1 MKYISKNI
9 TNEPNALRRFRNET
23 PNPTFGGY
31 VDKDHITGEEKPLKN
46 ALLKEQGYLCAY
58 CMGHISLELNE
69 QNKPK
74 IEVEH
79 FDSQELKL
87 ALSVTYHNLLGVC
100 NGASVT
106 YPEKEQLHHCD
117 KTKGDE
123 GKMNGKVRLRKLDP
137 RSINCEKL
145 IKYDLMGKIMA
156 VNEDTLVNDDLNK
169 VLNLNN
175 KALQNARKTVL
186 DNAKNEMIK
195 EKPIQQWNKTFLQK
209 HLEKWL
215 SMKDGNFPRYCMIAV
230 WFIQELMNKP
240 HYNR

>member
-1 MKYISKNI
+1 MKFISKNI

-23 PNPTFGGY
+23 PNPTFVGY
-31 VDKDHITGEEKPLKN
+31 VDKDPITGEEKPLKN

-58 CMGHISLELNE
+58 CLGRISLELNE

-79 FDSQELKL
+79 FMSQELEPT
-87 ALSVTYHNLLGVC
+87 LSITYRNLLGVC
-100 NGASVT
+100 NGASIT
-106 YPEKEQLHHCD
+106 YPEKEQMHHCD

-123 GKMNGKVRLRKLDP
+123 GKMNGKVRLFKLDP

-156 VNEDTLVNDDLNK
+156 VNEDALVNDDLNK

-175 KALQNARKTVL
+175 KALQTARKAVL
-186 DNAKNEMIK
+186 DTAKNKMIK
-195 EKPIQQWNKTFLQK
+195 EKPVQQWNKAFLQK
-209 HLEKWL
+209 HIDEWL
-215 SMKDGNFPRYCMIAV
+215 SLKEGRFPRYCMIAV
-230 WFIQELMNKP
+230 WFLQELMNKP
-240 HYNR
+240 LYNR